1 MQRNFDNFR
10 NFSNIGGEGE
20 TELRNVLQEETGLLH
35 KQLKLLAEK
44 SSNCSIEELVK
55 LTEQMVNIFTVLNES

>member
-1 MQRNFDNFR
+1 MHQIEEIRK
-10 NFSNIGGEGE
+10 GGEGE

-55 LTEQMVNIFTVLNES
+55 LTEQMVNIFTILNEP